1 MIEIIPFKNTN
12 WNPKSSFGMSR
23 RSRVGVVKLFNLR
36 SPDSQKKLKYA
47 LDNRAELAKRGNSG
61 MWTTWKTSELR
72 DWVEFG
78 VFEM

>member
-1 MIEIIPFKNTN
+1 M
-12 WNPKSSFGMSR
+12 
-23 RSRVGVVKLFNLR
+23 FNLR

-47 LDNRAELAKRGNSG
+47 LDIRAELAKRANSG

-72 DWVEFG
+72 DWVEFE